1 MANDSVKSLRIERL
15 GGLAGRPAS
24 VELAAT
30 DLNAAQRQALTGML
44 ALAAKRSGGS
54 GSSSGP
60 PSPGADRYRF
70 RVQVSHDD
78 GSVQVI
84 EVGEDEMPDA
94 LAGLVKM
101 QLP

>member
-1 MANDSVKSLRIERL
+1 MANDSVKSIRIERR

-24 VELAAT
+24 VDLAAA
-30 DLNAAQRQALTGML
+30 DLNAAQRQALSGML
-44 ALAAKRSGGS
+44 ALAARRSGGS

-70 RVQVSHDD
+70 RVHVSRDD
-78 GSVQVI
+78 GSVQLI

-94 LAGLVKM
+94 LAALVKM